1 MVPPPELLLPPD
13 VEVHAQTLPTT
24 GRPYPFA
31 PMSAMEP
38 RVVHMPLME
47 MDGLRTE
54 SEGEGRFRHVVVFP
68 AREGDGRRSESDD
81 ARA

>member
-1 MVPPPELLLPPD
+1 
-13 VEVHAQTLPTT
+13 
-24 GRPYPFA
+24 
-31 PMSAMEP
+31 MSAMER
-38 RVVHMPLME
+38 RVVHMTLME

-68 AREGDGRRSESDD
+68 ARDGDGRRSESDD